1 MEGSYA
7 DAKESGNDKSPI
19 VENAKS
25 IVVKGLLTVMNDI
38 ESAANSLSRL
48 VDLQT
53 IAVDSI
59 ASNVE
64 FVGNRLNNIKEQRKL
79 NELDEMKIF
88 KGTEL
93 TASIIETDDSS
104 NSTTTFKRRS
114 IQERYYRLTCSSMK
128 LSLTALFP
136 GYLNCKQLELI
147 LRSRERRNKVY
158 LFCKVFYL
166 FIISRS
172 NY

>member
-1 MEGSYA
+1 
-7 DAKESGNDKSPI
+7 
-19 VENAKS
+19 
-25 IVVKGLLTVMNDI
+25 MNDI

-93 TASIIETDDSS
+93 TASIIETDEST
-104 NSTTTFKRRS
+104 NSTTTFKRIS
-114 IQERYYRLTCSSMK
+114 IQERYYRLTYSH
-128 LSLTALFP
+128 
-136 GYLNCKQLELI
+136 
-147 LRSRERRNKVY
+147 
-158 LFCKVFYL
+158 
-166 FIISRS
+166 
-172 NY
+172 

>member
-93 TASIIETDDSS
+93 TASIIETDEST
-104 NSTTTFKRRS
+104 NSTTTFKRIS
-114 IQERYYRLTCSSMK
+114 IQERYYRLTYSH
-128 LSLTALFP
+128 
-136 GYLNCKQLELI
+136 
-147 LRSRERRNKVY
+147 
-158 LFCKVFYL
+158 
-166 FIISRS
+166 
-172 NY
+172 